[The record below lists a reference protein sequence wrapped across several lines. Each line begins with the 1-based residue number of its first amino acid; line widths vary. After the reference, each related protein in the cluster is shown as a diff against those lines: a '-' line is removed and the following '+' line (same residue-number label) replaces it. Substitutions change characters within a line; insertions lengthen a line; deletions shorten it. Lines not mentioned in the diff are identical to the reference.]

1 MQVQKPMD
9 ELDKWLVEKLK
20 EVFEQMYRKQ
30 LSEAIKRGI
39 RAKKLQKGI

>member
-9 ELDKWLVEKLK
+9 ELDKWMVEKLK

-39 RAKKLQKGI
+39 RAKKMQKEL

>member
-1 MQVQKPMD
+1 MQVQEQMD
-9 ELDKWLVEKLK
+9 SLDKWLVEKLK

-39 RAKKLQKGI
+39 EAKRLQEKL

>member
-1 MQVQKPMD
+1 MQVQEQMD
-9 ELDKWLVEKLK
+9 SLDKWIIEKLK

-39 RAKKLQKGI
+39 EAKRLQKKL

>member
-30 LSEAIKRGI
+30 LSEVIKRGI
-39 RAKKLQKGI
+39 RAKKLQKDL

>member
-20 EVFEQMYRKQ
+20 ETFELMYRKQ

-39 RAKKLQKGI
+39 RAKKLQKSL

>member
-30 LSEAIKRGI
+30 LSKAIKRGI
-39 RAKKLQKGI
+39 EAKRLQKKL